1 MRKLADV
8 DGNGDVDSGDG
19 NNVDGDGYVEG
30 DVDVDSVGDG
40 DSDSACH
47 WFFVESLRFLPGCA
61 EAAGIHQTHDWKFD
75 EADRSPSWDLPA
87 RTSFCCHFLHQSLKP
102 CYIVMC
108 MLCCVLLCV
117 VGNNQIVRLFTKQA
131 SK

>member
-1 MRKLADV
+1 MCNEIKHTHLTILSEEVGRC
-8 DGNGDVDSGDG
+8 VDSGDG

-61 EAAGIHQTHDWKFD
+61 GWH
-75 EADRSPSWDLPA
+75 PSN
-87 RTSFCCHFLHQSLKP
+87 S
-102 CYIVMC
+102 
-108 MLCCVLLCV
+108 
-117 VGNNQIVRLFTKQA
+117 
-131 SK
+131 